1 MFQQMVLISTI
12 VFVQGK
18 LNPSK
23 VVSLF
28 PGLYDLSQHA
38 LVHVYSSNPINA
50 TYRLVDQ
57 YSDKIVYANP
67 DSYYSRPISSKLHRI
82 EFRYNSPLAKIP
94 SYDQI
99 SKVEVLV
106 DFCDRTP
113 AGKFVCRTEQPTI
126 HLFHE
131 HMTILSDPSIMIE
144 TDKARYRPGE
154 HIRIHC
160 SLIRTEWWTTYGVT
174 NLTRM
179 ESWDEASGEL
189 LQFTS
194 IAIYSGNGRTV
205 QSWNDVH
212 LDQGRNLTYVIP
224 ENPVD
229 YGQWRITA
237 TVGTY
242 HSKGINIMV
251 LPYASPIPV
260 IQFFRPN
267 WILQRPT
274 HSWRKPPHLK
284 LTVCANDSAG
294 HLIQGP
300 VQILLCDCILSSQ
313 YYEYRD
319 NKQILNIRLIQ
330 TLFHY
335 HACPDDWNNPISG
348 RPCAIRE
355 SIFDS
360 RGCQSFELPVIEAS
374 FRGSRFETPGISTL
388 ISCVR
393 LWDSGMNGWYEHCT
407 RVYAGRPSFGHSSG
421 YTLDTPFYK
430 YGLPAAIDM
439 HTDDISLTGAPIDII
454 LEQQLNYCPLTQNQS
469 LDPFHRNTLR
479 YILQFDKHG
488 LGQIQMRPLY
498 TFDDLALTA
507 KHPMWGQRLA
517 VIHGYYTPSKATIQP
532 WPKQN
537 PFYVNC
543 NETVQVV
550 IMGNQPLVDKQFFV
564 YGSVRGSLIPIELA
578 DYTSE
583 DLKEDSF
590 NLERDDWLGHY
601 FERKE
606 EDPSQLS
613 CLPGWHGDGCLKPIC
628 GAGCD
633 TVGGYCMFPGGCE
646 CHEGWVGLLCDQCA
660 YCQSNLSCTTGSE
673 CSCPWYY
680 TNRECTSY
688 NATLPPISL
697 MTTMQHQ
704 SYTSNLKSRK
714 VLHKRTLRLIVN
726 WTLYKPMPVSI
737 FYLEPMLDDALDV
750 VVTRVTLLPGR
761 ACPATSAITAD
772 ATGYVRF
779 DTSQTWVDESV
790 KLRVVVPTATKLMK
804 GTVCHL
810 IVRNVP
816 SSGLVPP
823 QTVFNW
829 LKAIDDQ
836 FHATLTPNSIHNFPF
851 SSVREFWDVGL
862 SEGLDP
868 KETKLK
874 NHRGC
879 GFYRQQ
885 GRDTFQSTQ
894 RESDEQRTIFF
905 TSFRPSELSDASNLT
920 GAWWTLKVP
929 SVETSWQASVFC
941 YGPQLGLWTD
951 YSNILMVRKPIEFHV
966 TTSRSVRPYE
976 KVVIQ
981 SHVQVFPNDQLQCVF
996 LSVHVTVMEQS
1007 AGWDQVGP
1015 TTHSQC
1021 LCGPPY
1027 KRDWSSYA
1035 QPGILAADGLFKV
1048 TLNVIQNAPQCSLTI
1063 ADLLRTT
1070 DHKSVTRS
1078 GNIAFLRETRFA
1090 RTRVDQKFLDNW
1102 QSTAFLCSP
1111 EVSRKSG
1118 KTKQDQI
1125 VFNIP
1130 EMQTNF
1136 DSNPD
1141 QYLWISPNLMG
1152 SFLRLFELRQN
1163 KPLLSGYDH
1172 LAMVVSGIHVL
1183 NYLVEES
1190 KANQFL
1196 SGNLRSK
1203 VFHAVAT
1210 SVYALTELN
1219 CTNGMYGALGGNC
1232 TQDDPWF
1239 ESLLYRAMAGVLTC
1253 RDQWIKK
1260 SLEVYVNPIVWYVE
1274 KRWARIQNEDG
1285 CFSPPPSTGEDTW
1298 RSFRLALTA
1307 HRWISLY
1314 EHSLIISHWPEE
1326 IDIEPILSRAQR
1338 CLYKEIANEV
1348 GNAELMAKHPPV
1360 VLTLF
1365 ARALTTAN
1373 QRSPVSINLVEWIRR
1388 IQKREDSHVQN
1399 EILMHWGSN
1408 EEDAIEA
1415 TTNAYWILRQYSQ
1428 NLTSLLPVI
1437 RWVLTKQD
1445 INGDFPGSRD
1455 LYFASSLIAN
1465 YSEWVSLSNLDDG
1478 LLVRIQVHPEG
1489 HPARNLQIVSGN
1501 SMKQFL
1507 RLPRTKRV
1515 KVTLNV
1521 LRGSPCSVIK
1531 LARSAISQRVQL
1543 LPASKLATIQRTNKS
1558 GCNHVSVSV
1567 CLEPTMFR
1575 RIAALYIQPQ
1585 SGWDIDSWTRELFT
1599 KPKNPFPLVR
1609 NAYFDEMD
1617 SIHIQLQTR
1626 TEHTKGS
1633 CFSMNYTQTGIVL
1646 NSRPL
1651 LVIAIGPEFMRGEYL
1666 YNIRL
1671 PQGGTKCDSNSK
1683 DALKSDTKATLRLTR
1698 CPRVEEYNPTNKDDF
1713 LRKFEQLC
1721 SSSISLF
1728 YLNQT
1733 YAGISGTLTAWTYR
1747 IWNDTRIEK
1756 WPTEVARRFKICP
1769 LFDQT
1774 NVFVVLPSPHVNNSQ
1789 YYSNL
1794 GTISPT
1800 VRMVRMTRTNRGTN
1814 ELLQT
1819 LASPCS
1825 TLQTMIRLVYGILI

>member
-1 MFQQMVLISTI
+1 MFKQVVLISTI
-12 VFVQGK
+12 VLVQGK

-38 LVHVYSSNPINA
+38 LVHVYSSNAINA
-50 TYRLVDQ
+50 TYRLVDE
-57 YSDKIVYANP
+57 YSGKIIYSNP
-67 DSYYSRPISSKLHRI
+67 DSYYSQPISANLHRV
-82 EFRYNSPLAKIP
+82 EFRYNNPSVRIPL
-94 SYDQI
+94 YGQI

-113 AGKFVCRTEQPTI
+113 TGKFVCRTEQPTI

-131 HMTILSDPSIMIE
+131 LLTILSDPSIMIE
-144 TDKARYRPGE
+144 TDKTRYRPGE
-154 HIRIHC
+154 HIQIHC

-174 NLTRM
+174 NLTRV
-179 ESWDEASGEL
+179 ESWNEATGKSM
-189 LQFTS
+189 QFSS
-194 IAIYSGNGRTV
+194 IDIHSSNGQIM
-205 QSWNDVH
+205 QSWKNVH

-224 ENPVD
+224 KNPVD
-229 YGQWRITA
+229 YGRWRITV

-251 LPYASPIPV
+251 LPDASAIPI
-260 IQFFRPN
+260 IRFFRPH
-267 WILQRPT
+267 WILQQPT
-274 HSWRKPPHLK
+274 HIWGKPPHLT

-300 VQILLCDCILSSQ
+300 VQILLCDCRLSSQ

-319 NKQILNIRLIQ
+319 TEQVLTIRLIQ

-348 RPCAIRE
+348 RPCAVRE

-360 RGCQSFELPVIEAS
+360 RGCQSFELPVIEIGFQS
-374 FRGSRFETPGISTL
+374 NRFGTTRISTL

-407 RVYAGRPSFGHSSG
+407 RVYADRQSFGYSSG
-421 YTLDTPFYK
+421 YKLDTPFYK
-430 YGLPAAIDM
+430 YGLPTVIDM
-439 HTDDISLTGAPIDII
+439 HTDDIPLPGAPIDII
-454 LEQQLNYCPLTQNQS
+454 LEQQLNYCPLTQNRS

-479 YILQFDKHG
+479 YILQFDRHG

-498 TFDDLALTA
+498 TFDDLTLTTN
-507 KHPMWGQRLA
+507 HLIWGQQSTVLR
-517 VIHGYYTPSKATIQP
+517 GYYTSSKAMIQP
-532 WPKQN
+532 WPKQG
-537 PFYVNC
+537 PFHVNC

-550 IMGNQPLVDKQFFV
+550 IMGNQPLIDKHFFV
-564 YGSVRGSLIPIELA
+564 YGSVRGSLFPIQLA
-578 DYTSE
+578 DYTSQ
-583 DLKEDSF
+583 DLEEDSV
-590 NLERDDWLGHY
+590 NLERDDWLGHH

-613 CLPGWHGDGCLKPIC
+613 CLPGWHGDGCLKPVC

-646 CHEGWVGLLCDQCA
+646 CHKGWVGLLCDRCA
-660 YCQSNLSCTTGSE
+660 YCGFNWSCTTGSE

-680 TNRECTSY
+680 TNQECTPY

-697 MTTMQHQ
+697 MTPMQHQ
-704 SYTSNLKSRK
+704 SYASDLKSRK
-714 VLHKRTLRLIVN
+714 LLHKRTLRLIVN
-726 WTLYKPMPVSI
+726 WTLNKPTPVSI
-737 FYLEPMLDDALDV
+737 FYLEPMSDEALDV
-750 VVTRVTLLPGR
+750 VVTRITLLPGR
-761 ACPATSAITAD
+761 ACPATST
-772 ATGYVRF
+772 TTVNTKGYVQF
-779 DTSQTWVDESV
+779 NTSQTWIDESV
-790 KLRVVVPTATKLMK
+790 KLRVVVPAASKLMN

-816 SSGLVPP
+816 TSGLVPH
-823 QTVFNW
+823 QTLFSW
-829 LKAIDDQ
+829 HKAIDDQ
-836 FHATLTPNSIHNFPF
+836 FEAVVTPNSIQNFPF
-851 SSVREFWDVGL
+851 SSVRELWDVGL

-868 KETKLK
+868 KETKFK
-874 NHRGC
+874 NYRGC
-879 GFYRQQ
+879 GFYQQ
-885 GRDTFQSTQ
+885 RGRDTFQSTES
-894 RESDEQRTIFF
+894 ESDEQRTIFF
-905 TSFRPSELSDASNLT
+905 TSFQPTELSDVSNLT

-929 SVETSWQASVFC
+929 SAEASWQASVFC

-951 YSNILMVRKPIEFHV
+951 YSNILMVRKPIEFRV

-981 SHVQVFPNDQLQCVF
+981 SHAQITPTDESQCVF
-996 LSVHVTVMEQS
+996 LSVQVTMMEQS
-1007 AGWDQVGP
+1007 VGWDQIGP
-1015 TTHSQC
+1015 TTQLQC

-1048 TLNVIQNAPQCSLTI
+1048 TLNVFQNAPQCSLTI

-1070 DHKSVTRS
+1070 DYQSFTRS
-1078 GNIAFLRETRFA
+1078 DNIVFFRETRFA
-1090 RTRVDQKFLDNW
+1090 RIRVDQHFLDNW

-1111 EVSRKSG
+1111 EMSKTSK

-1125 VFNIP
+1125 VFNVP
-1130 EMQTNF
+1130 ELQTNF

-1141 QYLWISPNLMG
+1141 QYLSISSNLMG

-1172 LAMVVSGIHVL
+1172 LARVVTGIHVL

-1190 KANQFL
+1190 KVNQL
-1196 SGNLRSK
+1196 LLENLRSK
-1203 VFHAVAT
+1203 VFHTVVT
-1210 SVYALTELN
+1210 SVYALTGLN

-1239 ESLLYRAMAGVLTC
+1239 ESLLYRAMADVLRC
-1253 RDQWIKK
+1253 RDRWIKK
-1260 SLEVYVNPIVWYVE
+1260 SLEDYVNAIVWYVE

-1285 CFSPPPSTGEDTW
+1285 CFSPPPSTGKDRR

-1314 EHSLIISHWPEE
+1314 EHSLITSHWPQE
-1326 IDIEPILSRAQR
+1326 IDIELLLSRAQS

-1348 GNAELMAKHPPV
+1348 GNTDSMTKHPPI

-1365 ARALTTAN
+1365 ARALTTADR
-1373 QRSPVSINLVEWIRR
+1373 RSPVSINLVKWIRR
-1388 IQKREDSHVQN
+1388 IQIREDSHMQN
-1399 EILMHWGSN
+1399 ETLMHWGSN
-1408 EEDAIEA
+1408 EDDAIEA

-1428 NLTSLLPVI
+1428 NLTSFLPVI
-1437 RWVLTKQD
+1437 RWILTKQD
-1445 INGDFPGSRD
+1445 INGDFPGPRD

-1465 YSEWVSLSNLDDG
+1465 YSEWVSLSNVGDG

-1489 HPARNLQIVSGN
+1489 HPARNFQIVSGN
-1501 SMKQFL
+1501 LMEKFL

-1515 KVTLNV
+1515 KVTLSV
-1521 LRGSPCSVIK
+1521 LRGSPCFVIK
-1531 LARSAISQRVQL
+1531 LAQSAISKRVQL
-1543 LPASKLATIQRTNKS
+1543 LPESKLATIRCTNKS

-1609 NAYFDEMD
+1609 SAYFDEMD
-1617 SIHIQLQTR
+1617 NMHILLQTR
-1626 TEHTKGS
+1626 TEHIKGS
-1633 CFSMNYTQTGIVL
+1633 CFSMNYTQTSIVL

-1671 PQGGTKCDSNSK
+1671 PQNGIKHDSNGK
-1683 DALKSDTKATLRLTR
+1683 DALKSNTKVTLRLTK
-1698 CPRVEEYNPTNKDDF
+1698 CPRVEECNPTNNDDI
-1713 LRKFEQLC
+1713 LRRFEQLC
-1721 SSSISLF
+1721 SSGISLF

-1733 YAGISGTLTAWTYR
+1733 YTRVSETLTAWTYT
-1747 IWNDTRIEK
+1747 IWNDTRIAK
-1756 WPTEVARRFKICP
+1756 WPTEVAPRLKICP
-1769 LFDQT
+1769 LFDRT
-1774 NVFVVLPSPHVNNSQ
+1774 NVFVVLPNPYMKNSQ
-1789 YYSNL
+1789 SYSNL
-1794 GTISPT
+1794 GVVSPT
-1800 VRMVRMTRTNRGTN
+1800 VRLVRMTRKNRGTN